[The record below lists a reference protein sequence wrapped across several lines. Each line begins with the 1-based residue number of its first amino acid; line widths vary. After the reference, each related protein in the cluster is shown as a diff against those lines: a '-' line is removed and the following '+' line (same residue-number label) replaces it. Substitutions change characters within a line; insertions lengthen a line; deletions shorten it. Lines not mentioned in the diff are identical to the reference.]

1 MTPSN
6 PAGCG
11 RPRSPRRIR
20 RMRAAALLAGL
31 VPALLAADSATP
43 RGDPASRISSGGSAS
58 EYWDLSVRFD
68 SGHHLFA
75 RFLITNQGPGEKTG
89 VAYGHFV
96 DPDGNA
102 RSWRNGRRQANW
114 SLGPN
119 GLLLDVGSSDLDLR
133 KQPFELRIHKK
144 KVKINLRFD
153 AKNAAAAWDSNARS
167 SEPSVDLLAS
177 SAPVEGSVWFRDMPE
192 PLELTGRA
200 ALTHTWMEEGEGS
213 IALRRLDF
221 FSLGDEPT
229 IHLRDF
235 EAPDGTRS
243 HWLAIVRADETLYE
257 TKDFEIRYEG
267 RSDSQE
273 SADYPIPA
281 TLRFRGPN
289 VRGEIQIRVGLVHH
303 DPMQGIPQPFRF
315 LLSLSMRPHRMWAES
330 PFVVTVGSGPDE
342 LEIRGIGLTTV
353 TYLNPP
359 PPPATKTVPP
369 PLGE

>member
-153 AKNAAAAWDSNARS
+153 ANAAAAWDSNARS

-289 VRGEIQIRVGLVHH
+289 VRGEIQIRVGLFHH

-330 PFVVTVGSGPDE
+330 PFVVTVGSGPDK
-342 LEIRGIGLTTV
+342 LEIRGTGLTTV

>member
-1 MTPSN
+1 MKPSD
-6 PAGCG
+6 PASLN
-11 RPRSPRRIR
+11 RPRSRLRFG
-20 RMRAAALLAGL
+20 RAAVLLASLL
-31 VPALLAADSATP
+31 VPALVAAGPAT
-43 RGDPASRISSGGSAS
+43 RGDPASRISNGGSAS

-75 RFLITNQGPGEKTG
+75 RFLITNAGPGEKTG

-102 RSWRNGRRQANW
+102 HTWRNGRRQANW
-114 SLGPN
+114 NLGPN

-144 KVKINLRFD
+144 KVKIDLRFD
-153 AKNAAAAWDSNARS
+153 ANAPALWDSNARS
-167 SEPSVDLLAS
+167 TEPDVDLLAS
-177 SAPVEGSVWFRDMPE
+177 SAPIRGSVWFRGMPE
-192 PLELTGRA
+192 PLELSGRA
-200 ALTHTWMEEGEGS
+200 ALTHTWMKKGEAA

-221 FSLGDEPT
+221 FSLGNEPA

-243 HWLAIVRADETLYE
+243 HWLTVVRAGETLLE
-257 TKDFEIRYEG
+257 TKDFEIQYAG

-281 TLRFRGPN
+281 TLSFRGPDI
-289 VRGEIQIRVGLVHH
+289 RGEIQIKVGLVHH
-303 DPMQGIPQPFRF
+303 DPMQELPQPFRF
-315 LLSLSMRPHRMWAES
+315 LLSLVMRPHRMWAES

-342 LEIRGIGLTTV
+342 LEIRGTGLTTV